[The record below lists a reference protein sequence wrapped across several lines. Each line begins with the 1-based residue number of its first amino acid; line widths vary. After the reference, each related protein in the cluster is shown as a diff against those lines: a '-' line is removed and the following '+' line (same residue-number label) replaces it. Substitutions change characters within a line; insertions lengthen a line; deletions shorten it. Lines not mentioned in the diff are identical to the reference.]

1 MWISN
6 KIVIGTAQFGMPYG
20 IANQNGHVHE
30 DEIASILDLA
40 RESGINTLDTA
51 KAYGNSEEAIGS
63 YLKKHSEHSW
73 AINTK
78 ISDGNNSLFEQF
90 QDSIEKLSVR
100 PTTLLAH
107 SAKLY
112 LNESFNKEL
121 QSVKE
126 EQSISKIGVSL
137 YTENEIKQIIKSDF
151 KPDIIQL
158 PLNILDTRLYHHN
171 ILEQLAQEGIEIY
184 VRSAFLQ
191 GLFYLPALELKNR
204 FSDVVPYLE
213 KLKSIAADSGY
224 TLTELS
230 LLWLVSLEEVSKVI
244 IGVDKAS
251 HLEVHLQT
259 LEKKIDARVFE
270 EALSIHYENETMLN
284 PSLWPEK

>member
-1 MWISN
+1 LWTPN

-137 YTENEIKQIIKSDF
+137 YTENEINQIIKSDF

-204 FSDVVPYLE
+204 FSDVVPYIE
-213 KLKSIAADSGY
+213 KLKSIAADSGS

-230 LLWLVSLEEVSKVI
+230 LLWLVSMEEVSKVI

-251 HLEVHLQT
+251 HLEAHLQT
-259 LEKKIDARVFE
+259 LEKKIDTGVFE
-270 EALSIHYENETMLN
+270 EALSVHYDNENVLN

>member
-40 RESGINTLDTA
+40 WESGINTLDTA

-63 YLKKHSEHSW
+63 YLKKNSEHSW
-73 AINTK
+73 SINTK

-107 SAKLY
+107 SAELY
-112 LNESFNKEL
+112 LDESFNKEL

-251 HLEVHLQT
+251 HLKVHLHPN
-259 LEKKIDARVFE
+259 L
-270 EALSIHYENETMLN
+270 
-284 PSLWPEK
+284 

>member
-1 MWISN
+1 MRITN

-20 IANQNGHVHE
+20 IANQNGQVHE
-30 DEIASILDLA
+30 DEIAAILDLA
-40 RESGINTLDTA
+40 RESGIDTLDTA
-51 KAYGNSEEAIGS
+51 KTYGTSEEAIGK

-73 AINTK
+73 KICTK
-78 ISDGNNSLFEQF
+78 ISDGNNSLLHQF
-90 QDSIEKLSVR
+90 QDSIEKLSVC
-100 PTTLLAH
+100 PTALLAH

-112 LNESFNKEL
+112 VDETFHKEL

-126 EQSISKIGVSL
+126 KHSIRKTGVSL
-137 YTENEIKQIIKSDF
+137 YTENEIKLVLKSDF

-158 PLNILDTRLYHHN
+158 PLNILDTRLYHHD
-171 ILEQLAQEGIEIY
+171 ILHQLAEEGIEIY

-191 GLFYLPALELKNR
+191 GLFYLPAPELKNR
-204 FSDVVPYLE
+204 FSDVVPHLK

-270 EALSIHYENETMLN
+270 EALSVHYDNETVLN